1 MCAADG
7 WAPAGASRC
16 RTRPGCTQVA
26 LGGGEWERLA
36 KGCVCPGLTAEVA
49 LLVVC
54 PHQNLSGYLCSGHTL
69 PSASR
74 QMHSDPGSPWLWHT
88 GKNALADK

>member
-1 MCAADG
+1 MGGLLQEPPAAAHG
-7 WAPAGASRC
+7 QA
-16 RTRPGCTQVA
+16 A
-26 LGGGEWERLA
+26 LRWLWGGEWERLA

-54 PHQNLSGYLCSGHTL
+54 PHQNLSGYLCSGRTL